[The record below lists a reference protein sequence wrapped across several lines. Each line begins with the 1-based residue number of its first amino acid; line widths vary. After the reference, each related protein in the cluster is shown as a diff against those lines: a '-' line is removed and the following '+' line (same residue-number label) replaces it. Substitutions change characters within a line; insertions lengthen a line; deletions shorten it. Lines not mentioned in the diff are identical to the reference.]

1 MTTDTDCFVVFSVLY
16 GNTKDSDCK
25 NALFQ
30 DQQIRCNANVCF
42 WLILSSLY
50 YRDVQA
56 SSVLLD
62 DKFDVRLGSLSEVC
76 PQEGEGHQNV
86 ITKLLRFSS

>member
-1 MTTDTDCFVVFSVLY
+1 MAET
-16 GNTKDSDCK
+16 
-25 NALFQ
+25 LFFPKINKL
-30 DQQIRCNANVCF
+30 DAMRMRC
-42 WLILSSLY
+42 WLILWVIFY

>member
-1 MTTDTDCFVVFSVLY
+1 LAETPFSKINKL
-16 GNTKDSDCK
+16 D
-25 NALFQ
+25 AMQ
-30 DQQIRCNANVCF
+30 MRC
-42 WLILSSLY
+42 WLILSVIY

>member
-1 MTTDTDCFVVFSVLY
+1 MTADTDLWLSQFYMATQRILTAEAFFSKINKLDAMQMRY
-16 GNTKDSDCK
+16 
-25 NALFQ
+25 
-30 DQQIRCNANVCF
+30 
-42 WLILSSLY
+42 WLILSVIY

-76 PQEGEGHQNV
+76 PQEGEGRQNV